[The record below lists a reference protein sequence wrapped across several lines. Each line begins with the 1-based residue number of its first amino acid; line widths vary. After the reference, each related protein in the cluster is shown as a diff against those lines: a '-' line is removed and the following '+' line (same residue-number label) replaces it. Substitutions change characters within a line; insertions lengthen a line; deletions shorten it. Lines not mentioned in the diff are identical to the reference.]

1 MSGRYQLSLVELFR
15 AAPAK
20 SALVT
25 LTPLALALGQ
35 LCNSYVNGLS
45 PAVSIAFAVTMIAFA
60 VVATS
65 HHAAEY
71 RIRRLEAEHG
81 LGRP

>member
-1 MSGRYQLSLVELFR
+1 MSGRYQLSLGELFR

-20 SALVT
+20 SALLT

-45 PAVSIAFAVTMIAFA
+45 PAVSIAFAVAMISFA

-65 HHAAEY
+65 HHAAEH
-71 RIRRLEAEHG
+71 RISRLEGEHV
-81 LGRP
+81 LDQP